1 MHVGCKLSVS
11 MLVKVYIG
19 LNESIKNG
27 LSRFLHPGVTDKGNY
42 SMFEMVRPIPPPG
55 GLPFYPPEA
64 YRPHERPLVK
74 IVNSFCFQLFNFSFN
89 ISNFHQLDSWSSNCT
104 NEKR

>member
-1 MHVGCKLSVS
+1 MYMGCKLPVS
-11 MLVKVYIG
+11 NMLVKMYVD

-55 GLPFYPPEA
+55 GLPFYPPDA
-64 YRPHERPLVK
+64 YRTHERPLVN
-74 IVNSFCFQLFNFSFN
+74 IHFNF
-89 ISNFHQLDSWSSNCT
+89 
-104 NEKR
+104 

>member
-1 MHVGCKLSVS
+1 MYLGCKLSVS
-11 MLVKVYIG
+11 NIIGKVYID

-55 GLPFYPPEA
+55 SLPFYQPDP
-64 YRPHERPLVK
+64 YRAHERPLV
-74 IVNSFCFQLFNFSFN
+74 N
-89 ISNFHQLDSWSSNCT
+89 IFT
-104 NEKR
+104 G